1 MDREITM
8 NARRSLLFHGGTTWI
23 KKGGSDFDVKMESY
37 DDAEVCELVGLYMLY
52 LLLQR
57 FGIDFIGLYRE
68 DGSTAQILSN
78 KQADRARK
86 DIIAIFKSRG
96 LLSP

>member
-1 MDREITM
+1 
-8 NARRSLLFHGGTTWI
+8 
-23 KKGGSDFDVKMESY
+23 MESY

-68 DGSTAQILSN
+68 DGSTAHILSN